1 MLEVTTLSARLSAL
15 CWSSCIVED
24 CERIAY
30 SIVLGYHCVL
40 QSFCRARFEAHDSEP
55 VTSTSLQ
62 FNSCF
67 KTFWNTD
74 LSEARTCQ
82 DMPGQTGINTSN
94 VRKGQFYRN
103 PNADVFMLYKMD
115 SDLLAKVL
123 PASMSLSEG
132 RQKRSSGLS
141 SGVTN
146 RSQANSEKGRK
157 RAGWHRPS

>member
-1 MLEVTTLSARLSAL
+1 MSRSQRYWFVMLEVTTLSARLSAL

-82 DMPGQTGINTSN
+82 DRRESTLPMFGKANFTEIPMRMCLCCIRWIVICLQKCCPQACHYPRG
-94 VRKGQFYRN
+94 
-103 PNADVFMLYKMD
+103 
-115 SDLLAKVL
+115 AKKD
-123 PASMSLSEG
+123 PQGSAAE
-132 RQKRSSGLS
+132 
-141 SGVTN
+141 
-146 RSQANSEKGRK
+146 
-157 RAGWHRPS
+157 